1 MQPFADALNVD
12 VPTFASLY
20 QSGEISESRL
30 DEYFLHDRAGIIK
43 SLNINRKKVRESGHD
58 TTYRFDGRC
67 ANLATVDL
75 NSLIYK
81 YEKDLEALIEK
92 FGKGR

>member
-1 MQPFADALNVD
+1 M
-12 VPTFASLY
+12 
-20 QSGEISESRL
+20 I
-30 DEYFLHDRAGIIK
+30 
-43 SLNINRKKVRESGHD
+43 VRESGHD

>member
-1 MQPFADALNVD
+1 MIVLVRTYCIWAIFN
-12 VPTFASLY
+12 SN
-20 QSGEISESRL
+20 I
-30 DEYFLHDRAGIIK
+30 YFVLI
-43 SLNINRKKVRESGHD
+43 VRESGHD